1 MVDFDAVLYGPLHS
15 VFGTEAVI
23 TPTGGTVGPATVTV
37 IDNTRG
43 MALQLKGSDI
53 ETVVPVAVV
62 RASAL
67 ADASLTRSDL
77 RRAALTMNGRT
88 YRIES
93 TMPRPTPGGEADGEV
108 LMILTEDA

>member
-1 MVDFDAVLYGPLHS
+1 MFDFDSVLYGPLHTT
-15 VFGTEAVI
+15 FGTSATI
-23 TPTGGTVGPATVTV
+23 TPAGGTVGPATVTV
-37 IDNTRG
+37 IDHTRG
-43 MALQLKGSDI
+43 MALQLKGADI

-62 RASAL
+62 RATVL

-93 TMPRPTPGGEADGEV
+93 TMPRPTPSGEDDGEV